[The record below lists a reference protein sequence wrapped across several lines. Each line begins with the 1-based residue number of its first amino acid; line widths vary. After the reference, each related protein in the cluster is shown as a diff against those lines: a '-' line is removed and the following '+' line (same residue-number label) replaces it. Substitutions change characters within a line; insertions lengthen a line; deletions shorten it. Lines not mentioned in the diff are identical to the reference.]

1 MKNECKEIKIFHY
14 LESLSSYDSEL
25 YSDPN
30 IHSPTNNQP
39 LQSLSSDDDS
49 DEVQVIPSPNCGIID
64 SVNISVGPHTESA
77 INETFES
84 QSSEEDSDEVQVM
97 PPPNCGTT
105 GSDIITGVT

>member
-1 MKNECKEIKIFHY
+1 MVKYVKRRYIKNECKEIKIFHY

-49 DEVQVIPSPNCGIID
+49 DEVQVIPSPNCG
-64 SVNISVGPHTESA
+64 
-77 INETFES
+77 
-84 QSSEEDSDEVQVM
+84 
-97 PPPNCGTT
+97 TT
-105 GSDIITGVT
+105 GSDIITDVT